1 MSVYE
6 KENPKY
12 LDVALNSII
21 NQTVSPNEI
30 VIVKD
35 GKLTDDLDS
44 IINKYSNKY
53 SDLFKIIHL
62 KENIGLGKAL
72 SIGILSCKYDLI
84 ARMDSDDICK
94 EDRFEKQINLYR
106 DNRNID
112 LVGSYISEFENNP
125 NIIKKIRK
133 VPINHNEIVRYSKR
147 RNPLN
152 HMTVMYKKDAVL
164 SSGNYQ
170 DSFLTEDYD
179 LWVRMILNN
188 KKFINIAENLVNVR
202 CNEDTYKRRGGLKYI
217 KSEYKLQKKFLDRK
231 FINFYEFS
239 SNLLIRIGVRI
250 LPNKIREYIYN
261 KILRE
266 KIEINKSGYKV

>member
-21 NQTVSPNEI
+21 NQTILPNEI

-44 IINKYSNKY
+44 IINKYSKKY
-53 SDLFKIIHL
+53 SDLFKIISL

-112 LVGSYISEFENNP
+112 LVGSYISEFETNP
-125 NIIKKIRK
+125 NIIKK
-133 VPINHNEIVRYSKR
+133 
-147 RNPLN
+147 
-152 HMTVMYKKDAVL
+152 
-164 SSGNYQ
+164 
-170 DSFLTEDYD
+170 
-179 LWVRMILNN
+179 
-188 KKFINIAENLVNVR
+188 
-202 CNEDTYKRRGGLKYI
+202 
-217 KSEYKLQKKFLDRK
+217 
-231 FINFYEFS
+231 
-239 SNLLIRIGVRI
+239 
-250 LPNKIREYIYN
+250 
-261 KILRE
+261 
-266 KIEINKSGYKV
+266 